1 MPDEEGDHLGS
12 GNKSGGGDS
21 FTAVFTPG
29 EKDFKDFVPPET
41 PAALLNVVVVAI
53 QEMKKT

>member
-1 MPDEEGDHLGS
+1 MPGDEGDDS
-12 GNKSGGGDS
+12 GFGDKSGRGDS

-29 EKDFKDFVPPET
+29 EKDFKDFAPSET
-41 PAALLNVVVVAI
+41 PAALLNVVIVTI